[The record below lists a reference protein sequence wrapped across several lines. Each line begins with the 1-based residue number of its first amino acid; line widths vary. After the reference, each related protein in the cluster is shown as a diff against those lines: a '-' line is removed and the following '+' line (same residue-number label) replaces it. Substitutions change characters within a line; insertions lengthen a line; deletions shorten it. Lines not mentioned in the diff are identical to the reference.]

1 MTKRGPDQKT
11 LTKRRTLLFVD
22 REVFDIHVVVGIDP
36 RPSRMYAP
44 SRYTTIHIFTITVSA
59 KRPMVCGTSTLFS
72 KKENIRTGVTYAY
85 LICAPRTC
93 ISSKK
98 GLIIFRA

>member
-36 RPSRMYAP
+36 RPGRMSAFP
-44 SRYTTIHIFTITVSA
+44 WYTTIHMFTITVSEQPNA
-59 KRPMVCGTSTLFS
+59 QWSVVQALSSLE
-72 KKENIRTGVTYAY
+72 KKTYV
-85 LICAPRTC
+85 L
-93 ISSKK
+93 
-98 GLIIFRA
+98 G